1 MAVIE
6 SLSRKKYLKSDFV
19 KNENRYLNPQNSVYI
34 LKEKPK
40 DLNKF
45 YFKSQV
51 ETTQVWM
58 LATQGSNEKAC
69 GKEEESEIAG
79 RQSKVKASFPDHPQC
94 EGSTSRRMTMMKLKG
109 KQSTKEDQDPAT
121 GIQGGAYLLR

>member
-58 LATQGSNEKAC
+58 LAT
-69 GKEEESEIAG
+69 
-79 RQSKVKASFPDHPQC
+79 
-94 EGSTSRRMTMMKLKG
+94 
-109 KQSTKEDQDPAT
+109 
-121 GIQGGAYLLR
+121 